1 MLPTALPAR
10 HPISVLWK
18 LVKLRRTTVRG
29 RSAKKF
35 GFVGQTPWSARVPW
49 TRFQRRRNQFQD
61 RPTRASAAVQ
71 GDRPTINAAATI
83 GLQPQPQTQ
92 LDVTRLN
99 DRRRQL

>member
-1 MLPTALPAR
+1 MLRMALPAKR
-10 HPISVLWK
+10 PIWGLWK

-29 RSAKKF
+29 RSARKF

-71 GDRPTINAAATI
+71 GDRPTINAAARI
-83 GLQPQPQTQ
+83 GLEHQPQTQ
-92 LDVTRLN
+92 LDVP
-99 DRRRQL
+99 RRTDS